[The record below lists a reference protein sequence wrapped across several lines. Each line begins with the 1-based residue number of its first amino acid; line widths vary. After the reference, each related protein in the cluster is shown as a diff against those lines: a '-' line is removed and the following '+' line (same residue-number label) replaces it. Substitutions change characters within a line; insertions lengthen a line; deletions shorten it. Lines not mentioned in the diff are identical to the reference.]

1 MMANLVP
8 RASASSIEWV
18 VTIKAE
24 FLLSSLIDFHNN
36 LLEYGSTPALDSSRK
51 IICGLAII
59 EIAVTSFLLFPP
71 LSFPALESKKGMI
84 RNFLA

>member
-1 MMANLVP
+1 MANLVP

-36 LLEYGSTPALDSSRK
+36 LREYGSTPALDSSRK
-51 IICGLAII
+51 IIFGLAII
-59 EIAVTSFLLFPP
+59 EIAVTSFLLLPP
-71 LSFPALESKKGMI
+71 LRLPALVSKKGVI
-84 RNFLA
+84 RNLFA